1 MVPWLVLIGV
11 LLVPSAAFLLWSWR
25 SSRNDMALMRATET
39 TRAVDVAQLPAGS
52 LVEIKGRLRCASPV
66 IGELSQSP
74 CAHFVSTVERDYE
87 ILEYDVHRKT
97 SCRKRKTE
105 IVQSTTL
112 FAAFEIEDESG
123 RAIVSPEHAIIEG
136 IEAVAREDLRRHEAE
151 GESVMQT
158 ALGTINN
165 TDRTLGFRYKEMH
178 LPLDVEIYV
187 LGVVGENRCIGAPPA
202 DAKGQRFLISVNSEE
217 ARAAELGSKSKLM
230 LGIGVGC
237 LIGAIV
243 CLGSAVWF
251 ARYGLNRPAPPQDVL
266 QSEIWW

>member
-1 MVPWLVLIGV
+1 MVPWLLLIGI

-39 TRAVDVAQLPAGS
+39 TRAADVAKLPPGC
-52 LVEIKGRLRCASPV
+52 LVEVKGRLRCASPV
-66 IGELSQSP
+66 TGELSKSP

-87 ILEYDVHRKT
+87 ILEYDAHRKT

-105 IVQSTTL
+105 IVQTTTL
-112 FAAFEIEDESG
+112 FASFEIEDESG

-158 ALGTINN
+158 ALGAIND
-165 TDRTLGFRYKEMH
+165 TDRTLGFRYREMH

-187 LGVVGENRCIGAPPA
+187 LGIVGENRCIGAPAA

-217 ARAAELGSKSKLM
+217 ARAAELGGKSKWM
-230 LGIGVGC
+230 LGIGVAC
-237 LIGAIV
+237 LIGAAAS
-243 CLGSAVWF
+243 LGSAVWL
-251 ARYGLNRPAPPQDVL
+251 ARYGLDRPAPPQDVL
-266 QSEIWW
+266 QSESWR